1 MPVKTTPSKGSLS
14 YQPEDKS
21 TNIFY
26 LDWRKGEIQ
35 NKQKIWANFVSG
47 FLKKPGMLTGQ
58 YILSISALFYAVEFK
73 YIKKAFSEM
82 EKQIFVWKKMTSTF
96 VSFLCEWLIKKQ
108 FKQKENFKKVQK
120 RKRCFK
126 NPFVV

>member
-1 MPVKTTPSKGSLS
+1 
-14 YQPEDKS
+14 
-21 TNIFY
+21 
-26 LDWRKGEIQ
+26 
-35 NKQKIWANFVSG
+35 
-47 FLKKPGMLTGQ
+47 
-58 YILSISALFYAVEFK
+58 
-73 YIKKAFSEM
+73 M